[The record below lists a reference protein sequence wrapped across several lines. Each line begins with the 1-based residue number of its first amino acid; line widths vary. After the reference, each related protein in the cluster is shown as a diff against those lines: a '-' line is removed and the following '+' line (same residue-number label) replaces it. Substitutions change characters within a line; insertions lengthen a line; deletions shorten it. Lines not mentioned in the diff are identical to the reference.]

1 MSIRETGGI
10 KYILTRKKVK
20 NINLRVRPNGEVA
33 VSAPSY
39 VPADRVDAFVLS
51 QAGFIEK
58 ARKKFSESVPDTAK
72 PKEYVTGEKLM
83 YIGREITLCVT
94 EGEANAYLDGDI
106 LRLSLINTHSLML
119 RRKAVNDFWNKQCE
133 KYFKELIDRY
143 YPEFEPYGIQYPWLK
158 IRDMKSR
165 WGSCMPSKGVI
176 TLNKQLLSVP
186 KECAEYVAV
195 HEFCHFL
202 EANHSD
208 RFYAYVAR
216 HMPDWK
222 NRKGKLNKCSI
233 NIL

>member
-39 VPADRVDAFVLS
+39 VPTDRVDAFVLS
-51 QAGFIEK
+51 QADFIEK
-58 ARKKFSESVPDTAK
+58 ARKKIRAADTAK
-72 PKEYVTGEKLM
+72 HGEYITGEKFM
-83 YIGREITLCVT
+83 YMGREITLCVT
-94 EGEANAYLDGDI
+94 EGEANAYLDGEI
-106 LRLSLINTHSLML
+106 LRLSLINAHSFAL

-143 YPEFEPYGIQYPWLK
+143 YPDFEPYGIQYPCLK

-165 WGSCMPSKGVI
+165 WGSCIPAKGVI
-176 TLNKQLLSVP
+176 TLNKQLLAAP
-186 KECAEYVAV
+186 KECAEYVTV

-208 RFYAYVAR
+208 RFYAHVAR

-222 NRKGKLNKCSI
+222 SRKEKLNKCAFCI
-233 NIL
+233 NQP